1 MDRLRHPS
9 GRPHLVA
16 NEQRTEERG
25 KESTHD
31 DEKKIILDGILRPV
45 PDCRDPE
52 LRGNQGDTESRA
64 KSRGYPIS
72 VLSLGSRADGRGGAP
87 ADHSD
92 PCGAADGTHSDSST
106 PQADARSRSGP
117 CAPSSCGGP
126 GTRTHSCTGPNTR
139 TETRPRACPGQACGG
154 PEGFGGGFQF

>member
-1 MDRLRHPS
+1 MGRLRHPS
-9 GRPHLVA
+9 GRPHPVA

-64 KSRGYPIS
+64 KSKGYPIN
-72 VLSLGSRADGRGGAP
+72 VLSLGSRADGRGGP
-87 ADHSD
+87 PTDHPD
-92 PCGAADGTHSDSST
+92 PCGAADGSHPDSST
-106 PQADARSRSGP
+106 LQTDARSRSGP
-117 CAPSSCGGP
+117 C
-126 GTRTHSCTGPNTR
+126 TRTNSCTGPNTR
-139 TETRPRACPGQACGG
+139 TEIRPRACTGQACGG